1 MLPKPTMT
9 RRPGK
14 TTCFL
19 PSMTGAPLGGQRSG
33 TIAPPQSQGG
43 GGRKQARGGMRH
55 ALSHFSLDNPEQIMY
70 KSASWAI
77 RIDFEQRLVAA
88 DSLQKQPSG
97 VSATRAA

>member
-1 MLPKPTMT
+1 
-9 RRPGK
+9 
-14 TTCFL
+14 
-19 PSMTGAPLGGQRSG
+19 
-33 TIAPPQSQGG
+33 
-43 GGRKQARGGMRH
+43 MRH

-97 VSATRAA
+97 VSATRAADRALAKPGSHDFATAQRYDRIALAAESDSVRALFGDDSLCVSGFSPPG